1 MADHDEHTAAPGET
15 GDDADVALVE
25 RFWEALGR
33 RDFDAVGAMMTED
46 GHYIDVP
53 LIGTEEGARGPAEV
67 AARLRLGLEPL
78 ERYELHPGPIV
89 ARGGTVITEHSEE
102 WWWNTGEH
110 ALVRFCSVMEI
121 RDGRV
126 ARWWDYLDMSQLLAA
141 APAWWMEHVMA
152 GYR

>member
-1 MADHDEHTAAPGET
+1 MPHRDDNDPGDTAPGDE
-15 GDDADVALVE
+15 ADEALVE

-33 RDFDAVGAMMTED
+33 RDFEAVGAMMAED

-53 LIGTEEGARGPAEV
+53 LIGAEDGATGPAEV
-67 AARLRLGLEPL
+67 VARLRLGLEPL

-89 ARGGTVITEHSEE
+89 ARGGRVVTEHSEE
-102 WWWNTGEH
+102 WWWHTGEH
-110 ALVRFCSVMEI
+110 ALVRFCSVMEV

-126 ARWWDYLDMSQLLAA
+126 ARWWDYLDMSQLLAE
-141 APAWWMEHVMA
+141 APPWWIEHVMA